1 MIYDIIYD
9 IVLGIKELIYDDLY
23 IVCMK
28 DCY

>member
-9 IVLGIKELIYDDLY
+9 IVLGIKKLIYDDLY